1 MDKIKVL
8 IVEDF
13 VHTAQAL
20 RRNLLSQSV
29 FEICGVAHSVEV
41 ALSMMQQHQ
50 PRIVLT
56 DLGLPDGSGCEV
68 IQAAVRATWA
78 CDCLVISIFGDEARV
93 VEALRA
99 GAKGYLQK
107 QSSPNDVSMAVLEL
121 VDGGSPMSPKIA
133 RILLSTLPKDRR
145 STSGPDIEA
154 GLSKRETEVMQLI
167 AQGYKRQE
175 VADRLSIT
183 LGTVGNHVH
192 RIYSKL
198 GVNSNTAAI
207 VAATRKGI
215 V

>member
-13 VHTAQAL
+13 VHTAEAL

-29 FEICGVAHSVEV
+29 FEICGFAHSVEV
-41 ALSMMQQHQ
+41 ALSMMRQQQ
-50 PRIVLT
+50 PRIILT

-68 IQAAVRATWA
+68 IQAAVRANWD
-78 CDCLVISIFGDEARV
+78 CDCLVISIFGDEMRV

-99 GAKGYLQK
+99 GAKGYLHK

-133 RILLSTLPKDRR
+133 RILLSKFPKDHTD
-145 STSGPDIEA
+145 TSGPDTET